1 MMGFS
6 YDAQYWL
13 QLYIKSWNRAS
24 YIAMSVL
31 KVSHVDND
39 DDNDDGDDEGD
50 YQYNA
55 DDNDDCGRDHLKT
68 SDLVQL
74 M

>member
-1 MMGFS
+1 M
-6 YDAQYWL
+6 
-13 QLYIKSWNRAS
+13 NRAS

-39 DDNDDGDDEGD
+39 DDNDDDEGD
-50 YQYNA
+50 YRYNA

>member
-1 MMGFS
+1 
-6 YDAQYWL
+6 
-13 QLYIKSWNRAS
+13 
-24 YIAMSVL
+24 MSVL

-39 DDNDDGDDEGD
+39 DDNDDCDDEGD
-50 YQYNA
+50 YRYNA